1 MEKVIKI
8 AVIGDFDDSR
18 PSHVATHKALQ
29 HSASALSTNIEID
42 WISTHPLEN
51 INNSKT
57 LKFGYK
63 CNEKTK
69 PSSVEASEG
78 LYILCKIV
86 IYLKALMSKNNLI
99 IPHCSF

>member
-51 INNSKT
+51 INNSKK
-57 LKFGYK
+57 LKGFDGVWGASGD
-63 CNEKTK
+63 
-69 PSSVEASEG
+69 PDSSLG
-78 LYILCKIV
+78 LTNAIQVARENNIP
-86 IYLKALMSKNNLI
+86 YLGT
-99 IPHCSF
+99 